1 MYSTS
6 LLRVILRSNPVA
18 FGDWGLIILCSQLH
32 DTNQTV
38 ILEAISIL
46 DEALEDKVI
55 DFLSINYNTILFMDY
70 LLEISSYILSTM
82 AYICCS
88 EK

>member
-6 LLRVILRSNPVA
+6 LLRVILRCNPVA

-32 DTNQTV
+32 DTNQAV
-38 ILEAISIL
+38 LLETISIL

-55 DFLSINYNTILFMDY
+55 QFSFIKIYFLIIFCRD
-70 LLEISSYILSTM
+70 
-82 AYICCS
+82 
-88 EK
+88 